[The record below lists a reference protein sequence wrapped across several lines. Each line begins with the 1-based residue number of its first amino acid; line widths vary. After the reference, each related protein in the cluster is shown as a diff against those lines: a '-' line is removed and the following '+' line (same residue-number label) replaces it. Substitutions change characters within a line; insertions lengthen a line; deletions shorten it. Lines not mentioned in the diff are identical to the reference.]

1 MSSIHV
7 TNVKDASGNAALVTE
22 SGGVKT
28 DKLTGIS
35 TAGSISVVAE
45 GGSTTTN
52 LQQGLI
58 KVWADYSGG
67 GTPVAADSFNC
78 STITDVSTG
87 RKNQAFTNNMRS
99 ANFFVIDGMIAD
111 GNSGSTRGGASHHF
125 YTQASSSIEYA
136 AMYGSTS
143 ASNGNFTDSHTVDG
157 CGVAGDLA

>member
-87 RKNQAFTNNMRS
+87 RKNQAFTNNMSS